1 MVRLHWRAG
10 TKRALRGV
18 DLSVVLSIVLWVGLN
33 APLAGWVRPDELPER
48 YAVADVF
55 AGPSVEDELGTRE
68 ALGLVFAEA
77 LAAAV
82 PVVTTD
88 VGGIKDIVQDKVNG
102 LVVPQRDARA
112 IADALVY
119 LRGHPKEATAMGER
133 GQAFVRA
140 NFSWQSVAERYA
152 KILGI

>member
-55 AGPSVEDELGTRE
+55 AGPSVEDELGR
-68 ALGLVFAEA
+68 
-77 LAAAV
+77 
-82 PVVTTD
+82 
-88 VGGIKDIVQDKVNG
+88 
-102 LVVPQRDARA
+102 
-112 IADALVY
+112 
-119 LRGHPKEATAMGER
+119 
-133 GQAFVRA
+133 AFVRA
-140 NFSWQSVAERYA
+140 NFSWQSMAERYA